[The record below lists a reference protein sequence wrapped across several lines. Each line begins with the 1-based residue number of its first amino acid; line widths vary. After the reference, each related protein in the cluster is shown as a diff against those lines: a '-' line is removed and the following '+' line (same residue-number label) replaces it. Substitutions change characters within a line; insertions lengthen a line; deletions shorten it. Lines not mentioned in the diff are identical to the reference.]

1 MTQTILL
8 IDGNS
13 IAFRAFYAT
22 YTSLERF
29 TNHDGVHTNA
39 IFGFNNMLDI
49 LLKRIK
55 PDKVLVAFDAG
66 KTTFRTKKF
75 AEYKGGR
82 QKTPKELL
90 EQMPLIKKMLDGYG
104 IEHYELAN
112 WEADD
117 IIGTLAKSGA
127 EAGAKVIVVTGD
139 HDLTQLTTDKI
150 TVALTVKGVQDV
162 EEYTPAH
169 VEEKDGLTPA
179 QIIDMKGLRGDTS
192 DNYPGVT
199 GVGPKTAIKLL
210 QKFGTMENLYANI
223 DSLKKSKMK
232 ENLIRDRDNA
242 FLSKDLATIR
252 KDAPITIG
260 LDDIDYGGPDVEKL
274 RAFFTDMDMRTALSR
289 LGGAEPEKQV
299 QVDYTLLTKGNLG
312 LTKKL
317 HAPLAFELEMLEDNY
332 HLAPIQGFVLA
343 DKDTTLIS
351 RDLSLLDDLE
361 LHMFLEDE
369 QNKLTVFDAKCNM
382 VAAHRLGLNIH
393 PDCDILLASYLLD
406 PDDNNTDFGT
416 TARRHGYTDLPSD
429 SDVYGKGAKLH
440 MPDDKAFCE
449 HLAQKGR
456 ALLTLRPQLM
466 ANLKEQGET
475 DLFTDLELPLSRVL
489 AEMEMAGIT
498 LDEDTLSAMG
508 EQFKGS
514 MSVLEQDI
522 YRDAGHEFNLNSPK
536 QLGVVLFEDLGLPVI
551 KKTKT
556 GYSTSVKVLEQL
568 RSSHPIINKIL
579 QWRTISKLQSTY
591 VKGLSKALQDDNKIH
606 TRYLQTLTQTGR
618 LSSVDPNMQ
627 NIPARDFGKQIR
639 KAFVPSHPDWIIFS
653 SDYSQIELRVLAHIS
668 GDKNMQEAFKED
680 RDIHANTAIKI
691 FGLHDASEV
700 TPDMRRQAKATNFGI
715 VYGISE
721 FGLAQNIGIS
731 RKQAKDFIA
740 GYFAQY
746 PQVQDYMD
754 KEVKIARDRGYV
766 ETLFHRRRY
775 LRDINNRNANLRH
788 FAERTAMNT
797 PIQGSA
803 ADIIKIAMVRM
814 QRALRAAHM
823 QATMLLQVHDE
834 LIFEAPESEVEQLKT
849 LVTKVMD
856 SAVKLDV
863 PLKVESNYG
872 KTWYDAK

>member
-1 MTQTILL
+1 MAQTILL

-13 IAFRAFYAT
+13 ISFRAFYAT
-22 YTSLERF
+22 YTSLDRF

-49 LLKRIK
+49 LLKRIQ

-66 KTTFRTKKF
+66 KTTFRTKKYD
-75 AEYKGGR
+75 EYKGGR
-82 QKTPKELL
+82 QKTPDELL
-90 EQMPLIKKMLDGYG
+90 EQLPLIKKMLDGYN
-104 IEHYELAN
+104 IEHYELAD

-117 IIGTLAKSGA
+117 IIGTMAKQGADSGA
-127 EAGAKVIVVTGD
+127 DVIVVTGD
-139 HDLTQLTTDKI
+139 RDLTQLATDKI

-162 EEYTPAH
+162 EEFTPEH
-169 VEEKDGLTPA
+169 VEEKYGVTPA
-179 QIIDMKGLRGDTS
+179 QIVDKKGLMGDTS

-199 GVGPKTAIKLL
+199 GIGPKTAIKLL
-210 QKFGTMENLYANI
+210 KQFGTMENLYANI
-223 DSLKKSKMK
+223 DELKKSKMK
-232 ENLIRDRDNA
+232 DNLVNDKDNA
-242 FLSKDLATIR
+242 FMSKDLARIR
-252 KDAPITIG
+252 QDAPITIG
-260 LDDIDYGGPDVEKL
+260 LYDIDYQEPDTDKL
-274 RAFFTDMDMRTALSR
+274 RDFFSDMDMKTALTR
-289 LGGAEPEKQV
+289 LGGAEPEKQEKIN
-299 QVDYTLLTKGNLG
+299 YTLLTADNLG
-312 LTKKL
+312 LTQKL
-317 HAPLAFELEMLEDNY
+317 RAPLAFELEMLEDNY

-343 DKDTTLIS
+343 DKNTTLIS
-351 RDLSLLDDLE
+351 QDLSLLDDLE
-361 LHMFLEDE
+361 LHMFLEDKN
-369 QNKLTVFDAKCNM
+369 NKLTVFDAKRNI
-382 VAAHRLGLNIH
+382 VAAHRLGLNIN
-393 PDCDILLASYLLD
+393 PDCDVLLASYLLD
-406 PDDNNTDFGT
+406 PDDNSTDLGT
-416 TARRHGYTDLPSD
+416 AARRHGYTALPSD
-429 SDVYGKGAKLH
+429 ADVYGKGAKLH
-440 MPDDKAFCE
+440 MPDKDVFCE
-449 HLAQKGR
+449 HLARKAR
-456 ALLTLRPQLM
+456 ALLTLRPQL
-466 ANLKEQGET
+466 LTDLEEQGET
-475 DLFTDLELPLSRVL
+475 ALFTDLEQPLSRVL
-489 AEMEMAGIT
+489 AEMEIAGIT
-498 LDEDTLSAMG
+498 LDQDTLDEMG
-508 EQFKGS
+508 KQFTGT

-522 YRDAGHEFNLNSPK
+522 FREAGHEFNLNSPK
-536 QLGVVLFEDLGLPVI
+536 QLGVVLFEDLGLPII

-556 GYSTSVKVLEQL
+556 GYSTSVDVLEQL
-568 RSSHPIINKIL
+568 RSSHPIIGKIL

-591 VKGLSKALQDDNKIH
+591 VKGLTKAVHDDHKIH

-668 GDKNMQEAFKED
+668 GDKNMQEAFKEG

-691 FGLHDASEV
+691 FGLKDASEV

-715 VYGISE
+715 VYGISD
-721 FGLAQNIGIS
+721 FGLAQNIGIT

-746 PQVQDYMD
+746 PQVHDYMD
-754 KEVKIARDRGYV
+754 KEVAIAREQGYV

-775 LRDINNRNANLRH
+775 LHDIHSRNFNLRS

-814 QRALRAAHM
+814 QKALAEKHM

-834 LIFEAPESEVEQLKT
+834 LIFEAPESEAEELSK
-849 LVTKVMD
+849 LVPQIMD

-863 PLKVESNYG
+863 PLKVESHYG